1 MRRGRMS
8 ARRQLNLYGTV
19 NDSQFLK
26 EHRPYRNTM
35 YSDDAEIYQKEL
47 EQDYHLNRF
56 QNEIIQID
64 CSNYAR
70 DTNQFNM
77 FGSLVQ

>member
-1 MRRGRMS
+1 MGES
-8 ARRQLNLYGTV
+8 HQ
-19 NDSQFLK
+19 NDS
-26 EHRPYRNTM
+26 YRNTM
-35 YSDDAEIYQKEL
+35 YSNDAEIYQKEL

-77 FGSLVQ
+77 FGHFSYKILSFG